1 MDKINRQEIL
11 NKAKI
16 LGNIISQQE
25 EVEVFQKAEKQIEKH
40 ERVQTLVN
48 EIKRKQQEL
57 VNAKHLKKSNYIKQ
71 LEDELD
77 QLNAELHGIPLVKQY
92 QQSQTEINRY
102 LQEILGIMKLE
113 INKKVPLDKDI

>member
-1 MDKINRQEIL
+1 MDKIDRQEIL
-11 NKAKI
+11 DKARM
-16 LGNIISQQE
+16 LANIISQQE
-25 EVEVFQKAEKQIEKH
+25 EVEVFQKAEIQIEKH